1 MTLQQLRVYDG
12 ESEACDGSI
21 CVAGFI
27 HILSGYLGI
36 AHKYYCVKH
45 ILSDWQI
52 DNNSICTSEFTMES
66 PRRVMEAFVS
76 QVAYVLKHLLI
87 IFPNRDHYRRF
98 YTLFVWVI
106 AAFVLV
112 TSHTSCLNGK
122 SMTIAVASV
131 QLALQST
138 HILASYCF
146 KNYFF

>member
-1 MTLQQLRVYDG
+1 MQVKKQDMTLQQLKVYDG

-66 PRRVMEAFVS
+66 PGRVMEAFVS
-76 QVAYVLKHLLI
+76 QVLYAFIWVVS
-87 IFPNRDHYRRF
+87 P
-98 YTLFVWVI
+98 FVFVI
-106 AAFVLV
+106 
-112 TSHTSCLNGK
+112 
-122 SMTIAVASV
+122 
-131 QLALQST
+131 
-138 HILASYCF
+138 
-146 KNYFF
+146 